1 MSQVQTRQV
10 DLALLLEHCGQL
22 LNVPVRELVVRKV
35 QLLKLAVV
43 HFENLQQRVES
54 RVGLSEVILG
64 QVERDEA
71 VALLDTLDQM
81 LESLR
86 GQSVISQV
94 QM

>member
-1 MSQVQTRQV
+1 MGEVQTRQV

-64 QVERDEA
+64 QVERYEA

-81 LESLR
+81 LEGLG
-86 GQSVISQV
+86 GQSVISQI

>member
-1 MSQVQTRQV
+1 MGEVQTRQV

-81 LESLR
+81 LEGLR
-86 GQSVISQV
+86 GQSVISQI

>member
-1 MSQVQTRQV
+1 MGQVQTRQV